1 MARITICL
9 GHYKRT
15 GKDSF
20 ANYIIELVRKYDP
33 SIKIGKRSIAYKLK
47 LIAHEL
53 YGWAGLQSPNYYE
66 TTAGEQ
72 MREVVLPKLGKSPRQ
87 IWIDLGT
94 KAVRDQVYKNTWL
107 DWFTN
112 NPSDN
117 DIDIITDLRFPNE
130 GIAFADLP
138 GIHFIKV
145 VRPGYGPTNDP
156 DRELVG
162 WGGWDNIIGAS
173 GSLRELEHFAA
184 KYAHAIVQGLTFDHI
199 LISDAEMEIAKSVEV
214 IDA

>member
-9 GHYKRT
+9 GHYKRV
-15 GKDSF
+15 GKDTF
-20 ANYIIELVRKYDP
+20 ADYIVDFVKEYD
-33 SIKIGKRSIAYKLK
+33 STIKIGKRSLAYKLK
-47 LIAHEL
+47 LISHEL
-53 YGWAGLQSPNYYE
+53 YGWAGLQHPDYYE
-66 TTAGEQ
+66 TVAGTQ
-72 MREVVLPKLGKSPRQ
+72 MREIIIPKLGKSPRQ

-94 KAVRDQVYKNTWL
+94 KAVRDQVYMNTWL
-107 DWFTN
+107 DWLIN

-117 DIDIITDLRFPNE
+117 DIDIVTDLRFPNE
-130 GIAFADLP
+130 GIEFTALP
-138 GIHFIKV
+138 GVHFIKI
-145 VRPGYGPTNDP
+145 VRPGYGPTRGP

-162 WGGWDNIIGAS
+162 WGGWDNIIGTS

-214 IDA
+214 F